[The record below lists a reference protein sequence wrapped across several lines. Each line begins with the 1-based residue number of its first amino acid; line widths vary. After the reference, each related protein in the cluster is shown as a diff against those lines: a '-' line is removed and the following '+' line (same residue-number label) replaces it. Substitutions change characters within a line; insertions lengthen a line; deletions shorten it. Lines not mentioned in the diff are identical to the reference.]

1 MNTCEVKSSVK
12 IIMATKKWKCLRAR
26 PDRGNGCCHGNR
38 VFEIKLKSKSLNR
51 FSFTDNSRRHQQDH
65 CAFLMNIVYRSKKF
79 VKLWNIITLSAL
91 FEWVFMI
98 WRSMIV
104 EVSYQKILLD
114 IEGGLSY
121 QLNPGW
127 IWRWMILNMFC
138 WFYLWSSWIKIY
150 VKGMRLLK

>member
-38 VFEIKLKSKSLNR
+38 VFEIKLKSKSLKR

-104 EVSYQKILLD
+104 EVSYQKILLRYRGRTV
-114 IEGGLSY
+114 ISAKS
-121 QLNPGW
+121 
-127 IWRWMILNMFC
+127 WMDMKMNDTE
-138 WFYLWSSWIKIY
+138 Y
-150 VKGMRLLK
+150 VL